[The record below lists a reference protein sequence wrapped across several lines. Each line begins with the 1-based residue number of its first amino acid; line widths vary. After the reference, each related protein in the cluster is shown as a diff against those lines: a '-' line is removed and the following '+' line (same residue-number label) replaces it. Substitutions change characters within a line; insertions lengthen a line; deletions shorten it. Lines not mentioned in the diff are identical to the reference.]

1 MLRVDTHQHFWNLDE
16 VAYPW
21 LAPAYGPIYRTY
33 DAAEL
38 APQLTACG
46 VDKTVIVQA
55 MDSYADTDS
64 MLATAAEEDWVA
76 GVVGWVPLHDPVRG
90 GQKAG

>member
-1 MLRVDTHQHFWNLDE
+1 MLRVDTHQHFWNLDK

-38 APQLTACG
+38 APQLSG
-46 VDKTVIVQA
+46 
-55 MDSYADTDS
+55 M
-64 MLATAAEEDWVA
+64 
-76 GVVGWVPLHDPVRG
+76 RRR
-90 GQKAG
+90 